1 MAGKAPPGATLVA
14 ALKDFHAT
22 PGKYAL
28 GAREPRVLFEHQGMV
43 LQLAAGRKPDGFTDV
58 DATIQQAALRFVQ
71 MVMLRPGADHYT
83 LLGLQR
89 PLDAEQLREHY
100 RLLIRLTHP
109 DYAGAQAD
117 WANDVAARVNI
128 AHDTLADSGRRQAY
142 DASLNRAAQAPRAP
156 HTVRPAAR
164 PQNGR
169 RAANEV
175 PAMRVTRLLDGRMV
189 TGLAVAGVLAAVLLW
204 PAGEDPSVQLVAR
217 SNPKPSPA
225 LAIPATTLATEDS
238 TVLVSVTTAS
248 ASPETAVP
256 LAPAG
261 DIRAADTGVAFG
273 AGTAAEKAP
282 PLPNAPNQA
291 TLGSPAPLPP
301 RVDTVDPSVAMVES
315 PPAPTVQNAAPHAPQ
330 RGLSYTWSAPP
341 PQPAHYSPATPTPPA
356 TSRPVTAAE
365 MQRLQPLLG
374 ELILLMESGQ
384 QERLRTWVGKRI
396 RRPEVAD
403 SVADAYARALGS
415 ARIAGIGK
423 VSFQGQSV
431 ADVQVVD
438 GTVELRLA
446 EGDQPPVTR
455 DVRLRAHF
463 LVGQGKGP
471 MLSQLDLL
479 QP

>member
-1 MAGKAPPGATLVA
+1 MVGNAPLGATLVA

-128 AHDTLADSGRRQAY
+128 AHDTLADTGRRQAY

-156 HTVRPAAR
+156 HTTRPAAM
-164 PQNGR
+164 PQSNR
-169 RAANEV
+169 RSSIEAQ
-175 PAMRVTRLLDGRMV
+175 AMRATRLLDGRMV
-189 TGLAVAGVLAAVLLW
+189 TGIAVAGVLAAVLFW
-204 PAGEDPSVQLVAR
+204 PASEDPSVQLVAR
-217 SNPKPSPA
+217 SNPQPSAA
-225 LAIPATTLATEDS
+225 LAVPTTKRASDDG
-238 TVLVSVTTAS
+238 TVLVSVATAS
-248 ASPETAVP
+248 ASPEVEMP
-256 LAPAG
+256 LASAAG
-261 DIRAADTGVAFG
+261 TPAADPGVAFG
-273 AGTAAEKAP
+273 AGMAAAKTPSLPEAP
-282 PLPNAPNQA
+282 PLT
-291 TLGSPAPLPP
+291 TLGNPNPPPP
-301 RVDTVDPSVAMVES
+301 RVDTVAPPVAMVAS
-315 PPAPTVQNAAPHAPQ
+315 APAPTVGNDVADAP
-330 RGLSYTWSAPP
+330 RLGLSYTLSAPP
-341 PQPAHYSPATPTPPA
+341 PMQASPANGSPPL